1 MPVVL
6 LIFCSFSFLFVCPDV
21 CPEQFF
27 QQQQLKPF
35 LAGVD
40 ARTVVF
46 SNYLSGFVEQK
57 CQVASEVNI

>member
-1 MPVVL
+1 MLVVL
-6 LIFCSFSFLFVCPDV
+6 LIFCSFTFLFVCPDV

>member
-6 LIFCSFSFLFVCPDV
+6 LIFCSFTFLFVCPDV

>member
-1 MPVVL
+1 MLVVL
-6 LIFCSFSFLFVCPDV
+6 LIFCSFTFLFVCPDV

-46 SNYLSGFVEQK
+46 SNYLSGFVKQK

>member
-6 LIFCSFSFLFVCPDV
+6 LIFCSFTFLFVCPDV

-35 LAGVD
+35 LAGID